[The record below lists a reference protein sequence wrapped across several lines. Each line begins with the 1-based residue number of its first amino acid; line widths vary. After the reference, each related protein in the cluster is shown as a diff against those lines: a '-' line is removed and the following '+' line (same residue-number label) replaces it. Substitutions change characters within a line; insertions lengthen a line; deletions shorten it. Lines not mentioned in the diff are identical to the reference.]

1 MKYLFL
7 PFLVLLFGCT
17 KTETTNSKDT
27 LPPITQVG
35 ANTAG
40 CIIDG
45 KVLVPKNGTNSIN
58 GGVVYGLEASTG
70 SNFNNLPYGNDYFSI
85 IISNLKDKGHNYWIY
100 VYIDNLS
107 NGIGQYMV
115 EQSNGQF
122 FNQTSHNPQI
132 IVRETYDGV
141 SGKTYLSSHNSGTI
155 NITRFDF
162 NTLYNTIISGTFNAT
177 LYNDS
182 NPTETIQVTD
192 GRFDLKI

>member
-1 MKYLFL
+1 MKYFFL

-17 KTETTNSKDT
+17 KTETTTPQDT
-27 LPPITQVG
+27 LPPLTQVG

-40 CIIDG
+40 CVING

-58 GGVVYGLEASTG
+58 GGVAYGLNTSRG

-85 IISNLKDKGHNYWIY
+85 SISNLKDKGHNYWIY

-141 SGKTYLSSHNSGTI
+141 SGKTYLSSYNSGTI

-182 NPTETIQVTD
+182 NPSETIQVTD